1 MPLEFLSWPTL
12 SSGNVPM
19 KNKTVLFI
27 TFFVVAAAIAVMV
40 AGRESIS
47 AVVGDAI
54 HWFH

>member
-1 MPLEFLSWPTL
+1 
-12 SSGNVPM
+12 M

-47 AVVGDAI
+47 AVVEDAI
-54 HWFH
+54 HWFHVTSPGQSGGDDA